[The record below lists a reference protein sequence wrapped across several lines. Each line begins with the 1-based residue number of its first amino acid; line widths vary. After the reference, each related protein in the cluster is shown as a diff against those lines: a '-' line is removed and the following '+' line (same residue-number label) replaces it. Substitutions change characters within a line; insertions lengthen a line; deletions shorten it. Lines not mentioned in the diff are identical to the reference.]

1 MIKAVLF
8 DFDGVI
14 CDTEPQFFEY
24 KLKKMNEMGFPVTR
38 EFLLERIGESFRVM
52 FPREFKVD
60 DPEKYINEYYSGVEH
75 SITNYNKL
83 MFPEVID
90 LLDYCVSHHLI
101 CAITS
106 NSKHERLEAAV
117 KEMNIDKYFSNIY
130 SNESLGV
137 AKPNPLFYTKVLEDL
152 HLLPEEAIVIEDSV
166 HGIVAAKDA
175 NIYTIAKKENYF
187 HIDQSYADTQIDKLT
202 EVIDIIEKKNEYK

>member
-60 DPEKYINEYYSGVEH
+60 DPENIS
-75 SITNYNKL
+75 
-83 MFPEVID
+83 
-90 LLDYCVSHHLI
+90 
-101 CAITS
+101 
-106 NSKHERLEAAV
+106 
-117 KEMNIDKYFSNIY
+117 MNIIQ
-130 SNESLGV
+130 V
-137 AKPNPLFYTKVLEDL
+137 
-152 HLLPEEAIVIEDSV
+152 
-166 HGIVAAKDA
+166 
-175 NIYTIAKKENYF
+175 
-187 HIDQSYADTQIDKLT
+187 
-202 EVIDIIEKKNEYK
+202 